1 MVSRTEKFRGK
12 RTHGRG
18 HKSGR
23 GAGIRGGRG
32 NAGLLKHKFMYVILN
47 MPNHFGHHGF
57 KRPQSVVSSNVVI
70 NVNAIEEK
78 LQDYLKSGAAF
89 QEGDIYKINLTELG
103 YDKLLG
109 TGRISVP
116 VEISVASASPG
127 AIAKIEAA
135 GGKVITE

>member
-1 MVSRTEKFRGK
+1 MVSRTEKFRGR

-32 NAGLLKHKFMYVILN
+32 NAGLLKHKFMYVNLN
-47 MPNHFGHHGF
+47 MPNHFGRHGF

-70 NVNAIEEK
+70 NVNDIEEK
-78 LQDYLKSGAAF
+78 LHDYLKSGIAT
-89 QEGDIYKINLTELG
+89 QDGDIYKVNLTELG

-109 TGRISVP
+109 TGRINVP
-116 VEISVASASPG
+116 VEITVSSASPG
-127 AIAKIEAA
+127 AVKKIEAA

>member
-1 MVSRTEKFRGK
+1 MVSRTEKFRGR

-32 NAGLLKHKFMYVILN
+32 NAGLLKHKYMYVILN
-47 MPNHFGHHGF
+47 MPNHFGRHGF

-78 LQDYLKSGAAF
+78 LQDYLKNGAAT
-89 QEGDIYKINLTELG
+89 QEGKIYKINLTELG

-109 TGRISVP
+109 TGSIGVP
-116 VEISVASASPG
+116 VEVSVASASPG

>member
-1 MVSRTEKFRGK
+1 MVSRTEKFRGR

-47 MPNHFGHHGF
+47 MPNHFGRHGF

-70 NVNAIEEK
+70 NVNDIEEK
-78 LQDYLKSGAAF
+78 LQDYLKSGIAT
-89 QEGDIYKINLTELG
+89 QDGDIYKVNLTELG

-109 TGRISVP
+109 TGRITVP
-116 VEISVASASPG
+116 VEITVSSASPG
-127 AIAKIEAA
+127 AVKKIEAA

>member
-1 MVSRTEKFRGK
+1 MVSRTEKFRGR

-32 NAGLLKHKFMYVILN
+32 NAGLLKHKYMYVILN
-47 MPNHFGHHGF
+47 MPNHFGRHGF

-70 NVNAIEEK
+70 NVNAIEEN
-78 LQDYLKSGAAF
+78 LQDYLKSGAAT
-89 QEGDIYKINLTELG
+89 QEGKIYKINLTELG

-109 TGRISVP
+109 TGSISVP

>member
-47 MPNHFGHHGF
+47 MPNHFGRHGF

-78 LQDYLKSGAAF
+78 LQDYLKNGAAT